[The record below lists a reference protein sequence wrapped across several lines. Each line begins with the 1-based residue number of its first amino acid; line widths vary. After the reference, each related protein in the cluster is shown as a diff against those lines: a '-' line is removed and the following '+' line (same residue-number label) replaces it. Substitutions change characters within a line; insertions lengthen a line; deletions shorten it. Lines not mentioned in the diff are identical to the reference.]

1 MDKIILKIILSLLLP
16 LKRAGQNNEKRNRA
30 QDETAGV

>member
-1 MDKIILKIILSLLLP
+1 MEKIILKIKSLLLA

-30 QDETAGV
+30 QTETAGV